1 MGEISS
7 KAPRSG
13 AADRT
18 GARDASD
25 DAADVAAR
33 SCKVD
38 FSTMCP
44 TCQVEMQPVHSH
56 YQCTRCGWR
65 DSCCF

>member
-1 MGEISS
+1 MSEISS
-7 KAPRSG
+7 N
-13 AADRT
+13 
-18 GARDASD
+18 GARGQGPER
-25 DAADVAAR
+25 AAVVAAPANEA
-33 SCKVD
+33 CKVD

>member
-1 MGEISS
+1 MSEISP
-7 KAPRSG
+7 KRAPDETRP
-13 AADRT
+13 AADERCRE
-18 GARDASD
+18 A
-25 DAADVAAR
+25 
-33 SCKVD
+33 CKVD

-56 YQCTRCGWR
+56 YQCMRCGWR